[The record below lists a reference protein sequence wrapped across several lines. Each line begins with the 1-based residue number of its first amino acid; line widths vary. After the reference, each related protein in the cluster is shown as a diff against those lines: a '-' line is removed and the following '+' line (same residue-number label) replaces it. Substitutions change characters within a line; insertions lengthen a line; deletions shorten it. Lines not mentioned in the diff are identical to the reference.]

1 MEMALTYVEEIVPR
15 PGHIG
20 ESEAGRRAAEN
31 EVGGTEVEPQRLQHA
46 FPKAPDLVGG
56 HLDETQEVAL

>member
-1 MEMALTYVEEIVPR
+1 MEMAFCYGEEIVPR

-20 ESEAGRRAAEN
+20 ESKAGRRAAEN
-31 EVGGTEVEPQRLQHA
+31 EVGGTKVEPQRLQDP

-56 HLDETQEVAL
+56 HLDETKEKAH